1 MEQMFVLKIVANAS
15 EMEHDLVPP

>member
-1 MEQMFVLKIVANAS
+1 MFVLKIVANAS

>member
-15 EMEHDLVPP
+15 EMEHDLVSP